1 MTIDTTTLN
10 GLAGLNATAK
20 MTAYTNILKQVQ
32 QAKEKS
38 ADLDQAIQTYNQ
50 EFVNRADTFVVGN
63 SGIQTMQD
71 KILIF
76 FFAAYLFLVIMLS
89 FSFATAAKNDIVGLG
104 LATLL
109 IIFGVMIAA
118 LIRNYG

>member
-1 MTIDTTTLN
+1 
-10 GLAGLNATAK
+10 
-20 MTAYTNILKQVQ
+20 
-32 QAKEKS
+32 
-38 ADLDQAIQTYNQ
+38 
-50 EFVNRADTFVVGN
+50 
-63 SGIQTMQD
+63 
-71 KILIF
+71 
-76 FFAAYLFLVIMLS
+76 MLS